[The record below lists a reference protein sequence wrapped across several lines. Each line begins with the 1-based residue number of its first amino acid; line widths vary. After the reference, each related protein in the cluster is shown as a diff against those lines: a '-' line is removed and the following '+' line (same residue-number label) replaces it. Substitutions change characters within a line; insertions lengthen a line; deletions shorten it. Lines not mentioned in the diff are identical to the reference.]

1 MAKQYPAWM
10 YAMLKQL
17 GVTPSKENLYFL
29 DLWTA
34 SEGTA
39 GDHIDARTGKM
50 AHVNNP
56 LAITKLYDET
66 AAWQT
71 GIWNDVGVRMIDT
84 PEHGGYA
91 AAKFLQADKQN
102 TMGYQTIIQALKSN
116 SLQQMWSAVNK
127 SHWCWHCDGGRYP
140 GAIYAVLANGGNP
153 PAVANAPVS
162 TNTDAAGYPLPPVNS
177 AYVDANGLPLTGNGD
192 ASTGVQAQE
201 VGSGKKKNIVT
212 CADKGAALK
221 IGPSFFGTSISQ
233 CNVKALTGGMIT
245 ILGVQM
251 LFLGV
256 VVVGLGLGLKT
267 KTGQTVKRTAV
278 KAGKTAITKRLPKPA
293 SATSAARNV
302 ASAPAPPAPPMTAA
316 RTTRAA

>member
-1 MAKQYPAWM
+1 
-10 YAMLKQL
+10 MLKEL
-17 GVTPSKENLYFL
+17 GITPNAQNLYFL
-29 DLWTA
+29 KLWSA

-39 GDHIDARTGKM
+39 GNLYGTA
-50 AHVNNP
+50 VNNP
-56 LAITKLYDET
+56 LAITDPSGNWSKWET
-66 AAWQT
+66 
-71 GIWNDVGVRMIDT
+71 GNWNSVGVKKFNS
-84 PEHGGYA
+84 PVNGGIA
-91 AAKFLQADKQN
+91 AAQFLKNDSQN
-102 TMGYQTIIQALKSN
+102 SNGYRTIINALKTN
-116 SLQQMWSAVNK
+116 SLQAMWKAVNQ
-127 SHWCWHCDGGRYP
+127 SRWCYGCGNGTYPMAVYSALGAGG
-140 GAIYAVLANGGNP
+140 
-153 PAVANAPVS
+153 VA
-162 TNTDAAGYPLPPVNS
+162 PPVETPLS
-177 AYVDANGLPLTGNGD
+177 GNGASGD
-192 ASTGVQAQE
+192 ASTGAEAQT

-302 ASAPAPPAPPMTAA
+302 AAAPAPPAPPVTAP
-316 RTTRAA
+316 RTMMAA